1 MASRTDKTTD
11 LYKQEEKNAKK
22 KSFRPTLA
30 ILFLLG
36 FNIIWITEKYCI
48 GKYAL
53 NLRKGASEL
62 VFDPT
67 SKIADKF
74 TAIARNDIINEVAV
88 VNEPFA
94 AKKRRAGKDGTIKVK
109 AESMPISKEK
119 EQDHTKKKNNEM
131 RKRKTNEGTVDC
143 SHVLITSTGG
153 GRVISIHKD
162 NGDDSQKSIKDES
175 KSPERR

>member
-1 MASRTDKTTD
+1 MMASRTDKTTD
-11 LYKQEEKNAKK
+11 LYKHKQEEKNAKK
-22 KSFRPTLA
+22 KSFRPALA

-67 SKIADKF
+67 FKIADKF

-94 AKKRRAGKDGTIKVK
+94 AKKRRSGKDGTIKVK
-109 AESMPISKEK
+109 AEP
-119 EQDHTKKKNNEM
+119 DRTKKKNNEM

-143 SHVLITSTGG
+143 SHV
-153 GRVISIHKD
+153 
-162 NGDDSQKSIKDES
+162 
-175 KSPERR
+175 